1 MSTPLTLSGLYTY
14 PIKSARGVALDRA
27 RVELF
32 GLGLDRRWMVVD
44 GGGRQVTGR
53 DFPRMDL
60 VGVGLEPGG
69 LRVTAPGMPPL
80 PVPHGPGGPGRL
92 VHIFRQPVQA
102 VEVGGEANAW
112 WSAYLGLP
120 AALVYFPDE
129 AERHMNPRFG
139 TARISFADGN
149 PLHLVSEASVADL
162 NTRLPHPVT
171 PERFRPNLVVRGGA
185 AYGEDGWGRIRIGDL
200 EFGVVEPCA
209 RCSVLNIS
217 EGRMGGEPLRTLAGY
232 RRRGRL
238 VEFGQNLVHAE
249 QGELKLGDPIVVLR
263 RGSR

>member
-32 GLGLDRRWMVVD
+32 GLALDRRWMVVD

-60 VGVGLEPGG
+60 VGVELEPGG

-80 PVPHGPGGPGRL
+80 PVPHEPGGPPRL

-102 VEVGGEANAW
+102 LEVGGEANAW

-120 AALVYFPDE
+120 AALVYFPDG
-129 AERHMNPRFG
+129 AERRMNPRFG
-139 TARISFADGN
+139 TARISFVDGN

-185 AYGEDGWGRIRIGDL
+185 AYEEDGWGRIRVGDL
-200 EFGVVEPCA
+200 EFDVVEPCA
-209 RCSVLNIS
+209 RCGVLNIT

-238 VEFGQNLVHAE
+238 IEFGQNLVHAA
-249 QGELKLGDPIVVLR
+249 QGEVALGDAVTVLR
-263 RGSR
+263 GL